1 MEQVTKGAFEVG
13 KKYRKEEIE
22 CHYREFD
29 EIDFTGK
36 HNGKP
41 AIKVIMSGE
50 YLLFVQDGG
59 KFKLV

>member
-1 MEQVTKGAFEVG
+1 MAQVKFEVG

-22 CHYREFD
+22 QRYREFE

-41 AIKVIMSGE
+41 AIKVVVAGE
-50 YLLFVQDGG
+50 KLLFVKDGG

>member
-1 MEQVTKGAFEVG
+1 MEQAQQAFRVG
-13 KKYRKEEIE
+13 QKYRKEEIE
-22 CHYREFD
+22 ERYRDFD

-41 AIKVIMSGE
+41 AIKVVLDGE
-50 YLLFVQDGG
+50 TMLFVKDGG

>member
-1 MEQVTKGAFEVG
+1 MEQQEQEVFKVG
-13 KKYRKEEIE
+13 QKYRKEEIE
-22 CHYREFD
+22 QRYREFD

-41 AIKVIMSGE
+41 AIKVILAGQT
-50 YLLFVQDGG
+50 LLFVKDGG